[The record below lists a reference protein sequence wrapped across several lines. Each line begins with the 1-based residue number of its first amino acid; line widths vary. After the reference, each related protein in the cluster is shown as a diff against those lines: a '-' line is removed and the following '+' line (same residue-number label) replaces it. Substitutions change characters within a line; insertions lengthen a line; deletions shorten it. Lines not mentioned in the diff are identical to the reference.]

1 MAELLFIR
9 VLNMSLTASIVIL
22 AVLAVRLIL
31 RKAPGIFSYCLW
43 AVVLF
48 RLLCPISFTA
58 VFSPLNALPLPL
70 TEQGSV
76 EYIPETLLQHDLSGE
91 LPALPQAGMETS
103 VISDNV
109 LSPAQAGA
117 WNGAELLNIL
127 TVIWLAGILVMALYS
142 IITLIRLKARLKT
155 ASWEKDNI
163 YITEAVATPFVLGL
177 IRPRIY
183 LPVTLGEN
191 EGKYVLLHEQI
202 HIKRKDHLVK
212 AVSFAALCLHWF
224 NPFVWAAFF
233 LSGKDMEMSCDEAV
247 LRKSGKDMKK
257 EYSTSL
263 LCLSTGKRI
272 VNGIPLAFG
281 EGDAGSR
288 IKNILRYQK
297 PAAFAVC
304 ITAVLCAIMAIVLLA
319 NPTRPKEK
327 EASGSYLTFYGI
339 VTDVIVEDSSR
350 QLLLCPGIGEVEIPA
365 AETVETYFEPGDE
378 RDPHQLLPG
387 DLVAVTFDS
396 AEDPVVLDSLWP
408 AKFSTSAQSI
418 TIMWQGLALEDAGG
432 SGQPN
437 SAYRLTFPGG
447 VVTDALSASPGDILS
462 LYREEPEDTA
472 YLPQIPESD
481 QSRLIVSTPVL
492 AVTENEAGG
501 QMLTIELS
509 ASDLQQTLA
518 GFGFYIRF
526 TLEADD
532 STSNPETS
540 GNTSNPE
547 PGGSTSIPEPGGST
561 SIPETEREP
570 REESTPLPQAGGIM
584 DADGVY
590 SVGIQSLSRSTR
602 VIDRYT
608 SSYKE
613 PYDGTEPLAFGEDCE
628 FMVNYQMD
636 TLDYEAV
643 SFDVFADLISAGSEW
658 QISPCRI
665 TLKDGVIQSAA
676 LDSALLHYGISFDR
690 YSPSN
695 VYGFLLENGG
705 DETFET
711 YYSLV
716 SVESADIADSPG
728 IETIEVYTGNIGDGD
743 SGIVLFKDASGELLY
758 TQDAHV
764 ARVGWNNIYLG
775 ERDGTAFLMNV
786 YVEDRWD
793 FGGYGYWVYR
803 LGEDGSIRQI
813 AGSRFDFEL
822 SGNGNAEIYDDDLFR
837 EWSGGMT
844 AWLEDCHLLLST
856 QECEVRTDKVSD
868 ADRYNYDTLSLKDR
882 EL

>member
-9 VLNMSLTASIVIL
+9 VLNMSLTASLVIL
-22 AVLAVRLIL
+22 AVLAVRFIL

-48 RLLCPISFTA
+48 RLLCPVSFTA
-58 VFSPLNALPLPL
+58 AFSPLNALRLPL
-70 TEQGSV
+70 TEQGRV

-91 LPALPQAGMETS
+91 QPALPLAGTETS
-103 VISDNV
+103 VIQKDILLPSQTGTLD
-109 LSPAQAGA
+109 GA
-117 WNGAELLNIL
+117 DLLNIL
-127 TVIWLAGILVMALYS
+127 AGIWLTGILVMVLYS
-142 IITLIRLKARLKT
+142 IITLIRLAEKLKT

-163 YITEAVATPFVLGL
+163 YMTETVSMPFVLGL
-177 IRPRIY
+177 IHPRIY

-191 EGKYVLLHEQI
+191 ERKYILLHEQI
-202 HIKRKDHLVK
+202 HIKRKDHLIK

-247 LRKSGKDMKK
+247 IRKSGKGVKK

-288 IKNILRYQK
+288 IKNVLRYKK
-297 PAAFAVC
+297 PAAFAAC
-304 ITAVLCAIMAIVLLA
+304 IAAGLCAVTAIVLLA
-319 NPTRPKEK
+319 NPARPE
-327 EASGSYLTFYGI
+327 EREESGSYLTFYGV
-339 VTDVIVEDSSR
+339 VTDVIVEGNSR

-365 AETVETYFEPGDE
+365 AETIDTYFEPGDE

-387 DLVAVTFDS
+387 DLAAVTFDS
-396 AEDPVVLDSLWP
+396 AEDPLIIDSLWP
-408 AKFSTSAQSI
+408 AEFSTSAQSI

-432 SGQPN
+432 SGQPD

-447 VVTDALSASPGDILS
+447 VVTDAPSASPGDILS

-481 QSRLIVSTPVL
+481 QSRLIASTPVL

-509 ASDLQQTLA
+509 ASELQQTLA
-518 GFGFYIRF
+518 GFGFHIRF

-532 STSNPETS
+532 STSLPETS
-540 GNTSNPE
+540 DNTSN
-547 PGGSTSIPEPGGST
+547 PEPGGST

-570 REESTPLPQAGGIM
+570 QEESAPLPQTGGIM
-584 DADGVY
+584 GADGVY
-590 SVGIQSLSRSTR
+590 SVGIQSLSRSAR
-602 VIDRYT
+602 AIDRYT

-613 PYDGTEPLAFGEDCE
+613 PYDGTGPLAFGEDCE
-628 FMVNYQMD
+628 FMVNYHMD
-636 TLDYEAV
+636 TLDYETV
-643 SFDVFADLISAGSEW
+643 TFDVFADLISAGSEW

-665 TLKDGVIQSAA
+665 TLKDGVITSAA

-690 YSPSN
+690 YSPSSN

-705 DETFET
+705 EETFET

-716 SVESADIADSPG
+716 SAESADIADCPG

-743 SGIVLFKDASGELLY
+743 SGIVLFKNASGELLY
-758 TQDAHV
+758 TQDAHI
-764 ARVGWNNIYLG
+764 ARAGWNNIYLG

-856 QECEVRTDKVSD
+856 QEGEVRTDKVSD
-868 ADRYNYDTLSLKDR
+868 ADRYHYDTLNLKDR

>member
-1 MAELLFIR
+1 MVELLFIR
-9 VLNMSLTASIVIL
+9 VLNMSLTASLVIL
-22 AVLAVRLIL
+22 AVLAVRFIL

-48 RLLCPISFTA
+48 RLLCPVSFTA
-58 VFSPLNALPLPL
+58 VFSPLNALRLPL
-70 TEQGSV
+70 TEQGRV
-76 EYIPETLLQHDLSGE
+76 EYIPEALLQHDLSVE
-91 LPALPQAGMETS
+91 QPALPRTDMETGVIPREILSPSQAGTR
-103 VISDNV
+103 
-109 LSPAQAGA
+109 
-117 WNGAELLNIL
+117 NGAALLNTL
-127 TVIWLAGILVMALYS
+127 AGIWLTGILVMVLYS
-142 IITLIRLKARLKT
+142 IITLIRLAAKLRD

-163 YITEAVATPFVLGL
+163 YMTEAVSTPFVLGL

-191 EGKYVLLHEQI
+191 ERKYILLHEQI
-202 HIKRKDHLVK
+202 HIKRKDHLIK

-247 LRKSGKDMKK
+247 IRKSGKGVKK

-288 IKNILRYQK
+288 IKNILRYKK
-297 PAAFAVC
+297 PAAFAAC
-304 ITAVLCAIMAIVLLA
+304 IAAALCAVTAIVLLA
-319 NPTRPKEK
+319 NPSRPKEK
-327 EASGSYLTFYGI
+327 EESGSYLTFYGI
-339 VTDVIVEDSSR
+339 VTDVIVEGSSR
-350 QLLLCPGIGEVEIPA
+350 RLLLCPGIGEVEIPA
-365 AETVETYFEPGDE
+365 AETIDTYFEPGDE

-387 DLVAVTFDS
+387 DLAAVTFDS
-396 AEDPVVLDSLWP
+396 AEDPLIIDSLWP
-408 AKFSTSAQSI
+408 AEFSASAQSI
-418 TIMWQGLALEDAGG
+418 TIIWQGLALEDAGG
-432 SGQPN
+432 SGQPD

-447 VVTDALSASPGDILS
+447 VATGAQAASPGDILS
-462 LYREEPEDTA
+462 IYREEPEDTA

-481 QSRLIVSTPVL
+481 ASRLIVSTPIL
-492 AVTENEAGG
+492 AVTEKEAGG

-518 GFGFYIRF
+518 GFGFHIRF
-526 TLEADD
+526 TLDTND
-532 STSNPETS
+532 NPS
-540 GNTSNPE
+540 PPE
-547 PGGSTSIPEPGGST
+547 PEGA
-561 SIPETEREP
+561 P
-570 REESTPLPQAGGIM
+570 REESAPLPQAGGVM
-584 DADGVY
+584 GADGVY
-590 SVGIQSLSRSTR
+590 SVGIQSLSRSAR

-608 SSYKE
+608 SSYQE
-613 PYDGTEPLAFGEDCE
+613 PYDGTDPLAFGEDCV
-628 FMVNYQMD
+628 FMVNYHMD
-636 TLDYEAV
+636 TLDYETV
-643 SFDVFADLISAGSEW
+643 TFDVFADLISAGSEW
-658 QISPCRI
+658 QISPCLI
-665 TLKDGVIQSAA
+665 TLKDGVITTAA

-690 YSPSN
+690 YSPNN

-705 DETFET
+705 DETFEK

-716 SVESADIADSPG
+716 STESADIADCPG

-743 SGIVLFKDASGELLY
+743 SGIVLFKSESGELLY
-758 TQDAHV
+758 TQDAHI

-775 ERDGTAFLMNV
+775 EREGSPFLMNV

-803 LGEDGSIRQI
+803 LDEGGGIRQI

-822 SGNGNAEIYDDDLFR
+822 SGSGNAQIYDDDLFR
-837 EWSGGMT
+837 EWAGGMT

-856 QECEVRTDKVSD
+856 QDCEVRTDKVSD
-868 ADRYNYDTLSLKDR
+868 ADRYHYDTLSLKDR